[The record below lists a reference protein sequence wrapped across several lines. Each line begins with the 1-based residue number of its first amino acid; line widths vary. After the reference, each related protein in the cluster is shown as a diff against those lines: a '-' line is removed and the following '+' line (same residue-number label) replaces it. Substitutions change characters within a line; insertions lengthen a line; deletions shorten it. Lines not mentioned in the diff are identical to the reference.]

1 MPCLVKLKM
10 NMNRHDPLLRAQRKK
25 ILLLEGALHRLEL
38 VEAKAAIKNG
48 LQTNQMASLIKPML
62 TLERLLPL
70 AGSLLPLV
78 IGNGRVP
85 VWLRRALA
93 VAGVGAVVMRWRQD
107 LRQPDP
113 EDAPD

>member
-1 MPCLVKLKM
+1 MRCLVKPD
-10 NMNRHDPLLRAQRKK
+10 MNRHDPMLRAQRKK

-38 VEAKAAIKNG
+38 VEAKAAIKG
-48 LQTNQMASLIKPML
+48 SLQNSPMAALIKPAL

-78 IGNGRVP
+78 VGSGRVS

-93 VAGVGAVVMRWRQD
+93 AAGAAAVVMRLLQN
-107 LRQPDP
+107 LRQPAND
-113 EDAPD
+113 DKLD